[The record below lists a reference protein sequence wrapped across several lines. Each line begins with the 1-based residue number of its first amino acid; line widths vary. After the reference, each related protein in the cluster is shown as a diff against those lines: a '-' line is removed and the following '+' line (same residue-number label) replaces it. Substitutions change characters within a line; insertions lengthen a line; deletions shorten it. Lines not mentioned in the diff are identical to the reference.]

1 MNEQIM
7 VDFMAMQLGAN
18 GLPYILP
25 IHPNLVHLTL
35 GLFIIGIA
43 FDIAGLLFPLDGPIL
58 KSFGL
63 AATRTNFFDVGW
75 YNLLASA
82 IITFFTVASG
92 FFEIMLADPPP
103 HLKSAW
109 GLEPLP
115 TMLLHGVIGV
125 FLLAVIVAMTV
136 WRGFLRYRWRK
147 DSVNQVSWSYVLVGV
162 VMMGILAVHGTL
174 GAQMAAEFGIHITAD
189 NLLQQGK
196 NLNALRKVL

>member
-1 MNEQIM
+1 M
-7 VDFMAMQLGAN
+7 
-18 GLPYILP
+18 P

-35 GLFIIGIA
+35 GLFIVAIA
-43 FDIAGLLFPLDGPIL
+43 FDIAGVLFPINEPIL

-82 IITFFTVASG
+82 IITFFTVVAG
-92 FFEIMLADPPP
+92 LFELMLAAPPS

-125 FLLAVIVAMTV
+125 FLLAVIVGMTV
-136 WRGFLRYRWRK
+136 WRGLTLRPM
-147 DSVNQVSWSYVLVGV
+147 VMANQNQRRRS
-162 VMMGILAVHGTL
+162 
-174 GAQMAAEFGIHITAD
+174 
-189 NLLQQGK
+189 
-196 NLNALRKVL
+196 R